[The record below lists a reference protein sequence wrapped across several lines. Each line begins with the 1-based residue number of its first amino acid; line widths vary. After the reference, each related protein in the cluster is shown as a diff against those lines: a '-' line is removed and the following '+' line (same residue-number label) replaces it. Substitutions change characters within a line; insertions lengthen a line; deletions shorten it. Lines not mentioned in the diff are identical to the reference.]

1 MVLIDVN
8 SSCAVIRKQGILTS
22 GMVGATAE
30 FRFSE
35 EWEGLSKTVVFRGGS
50 VTKDVLDVNTMAT
63 IPHEVLKSPGVP
75 LEIGVYGIN
84 ADGTVVI
91 PTIWAKTGII
101 KPGVNPSGDESTDPT
116 QPVWAQLDAKCVAL
130 ISNVQ
135 QTAEEAAD
143 NALNAMQTAED
154 AYAAVGVAVIINPQ
168 TLTDKQKAQARANI
182 GALDESVRQDI
193 DYLRQDMDQGVFPV
207 VNSAVTVNKQ
217 TLTDDQKAQAR
228 ANIGAASS
236 GYVDQAIADAIA
248 NLPVYNGEVEE
259 V

>member
-50 VTKDVLDVNTMAT
+50 VTKDILDVNTMAA
-63 IPHEVLKSPGVP
+63 IPHEVLKAPGVP

-91 PTIWAKTGII
+91 PTVWAKTGII

-116 QPVWAQLDAKCVAL
+116 LPVWAQL
-130 ISNVQ
+130 
-135 QTAEEAAD
+135 EAALKKLRTDSVANGD
-143 NALNAMQTAED
+143 NPLFASLTISD
-154 AYAAVGVAVIINPQ
+154 ANSEHGAWISPEPYVEHGNSQAAVLEFFGVLGDEPTILRNIVCVEDGDA
-168 TLTDKQKAQARANI
+168 AN
-182 GALDESVRQDI
+182 
-193 DYLRQDMDQGVFPV
+193 
-207 VNSAVTVNKQ
+207 K
-217 TLTDDQKAQAR
+217 
-228 ANIGAASS
+228 
-236 GYVDQAIADAIA
+236 GYVDQAISTAVA